1 MKIEVKNGIA
11 YLYPDTGKRLKL
23 LNGTDTYSVVILAKD
38 DTEDNYEEVDSLW
51 EPDLPE
57 SDTENVPEVP
67 AITPDENGKITYED
81 AQKLV
86 DTIKEMQSR
95 MVDMQES
102 NTMLTECVLEM
113 SEVVYDAEIDIQ
125 VIIWKGVRN
134 DDGYVM
140 GTADYDR

>member
-1 MKIEVKNGIA
+1 MRTEIKNSIT
-11 YLYPDTGKRLKL
+11 YLYPDAGKKLKL
-23 LNGTDTYSVVILAKD
+23 LTGTDTFRVAILGKD
-38 DTEDNYEEVDSLW
+38 DTPDNYEEVDSLW

-57 SDTENVPEVP
+57 TAPEVPEVP
-67 AITPDENGKITYED
+67 EITPDENGKISYED

-113 SEVVYDAEIDIQ
+113 SEVVYDA
-125 VIIWKGVRN
+125 
-134 DDGYVM
+134 
-140 GTADYDR
+140 

>member
-1 MKIEVKNGIA
+1 MSELKIEVKNGIA

-113 SEVVYDAEIDIQ
+113 SEVVYDA
-125 VIIWKGVRN
+125 
-134 DDGYVM
+134 
-140 GTADYDR
+140 

>member
-1 MKIEVKNGIA
+1 MRTEVKNNIT
-11 YLYPDTGKRLKL
+11 YLYPDSGKRLKL
-23 LNGTDTYSVVILAKD
+23 LKGTDTYSVLILAKD
-38 DTEDNYEEVDSLW
+38 DTQDNYEEVDSLW

-57 SDTENVPEVP
+57 VPEITPEVP
-67 AITPDENGKITYED
+67 EITPDENGKITYED

-113 SEVVYDAEIDIQ
+113 SEVVYDA
-125 VIIWKGVRN
+125 
-134 DDGYVM
+134 
-140 GTADYDR
+140 